1 MSFRCTDILNLLSE
15 EGVDFVVIGGIAA
28 ALQGCTCHTQDL
40 DICCDFSPAN
50 LMRLQKALSGLHPV
64 HRMTPGRKPLDLDEK
79 NCRDLNN
86 LYLDTDLGQLDCLSA
101 VQGIG
106 DFQTVKNHSEPMK
119 IPDSQLQV
127 LTVEALI
134 ESKKSLH
141 RDHDRE
147 AIRQLEAI
155 LKTKKKFSQTN

>member
-1 MSFRCTDILNLLSE
+1 MSFRYTDILNLLSAE
-15 EGVDFVVIGGIAA
+15 RVDFVVIGGIAA

-50 LMRLQKALSGLHPV
+50 LLRLQKALSGLHPV
-64 HRMTPGRKPLDLDEK
+64 HRMTPARKPLNLSEK
-79 NCRDLNN
+79 NCQDLSN

-106 DFQTVKNHSEPMK
+106 DFQTVKKQSEPIKM
-119 IPDSQLQV
+119 PTGLLHV

-155 LKTKKKFSQTN
+155 LKTKKKFL